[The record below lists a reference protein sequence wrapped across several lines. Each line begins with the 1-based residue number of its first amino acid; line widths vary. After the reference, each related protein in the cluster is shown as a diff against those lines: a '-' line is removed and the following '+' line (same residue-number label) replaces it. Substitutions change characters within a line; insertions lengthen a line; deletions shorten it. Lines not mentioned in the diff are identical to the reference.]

1 MPAEIGHMP
10 ALTMPSDLGCDDK
23 PSVAI
28 MQAILNPTDHQM
40 RHFRVFLLLALTIAS
55 LAIMLT
61 EVAGWLFA

>member
-1 MPAEIGHMP
+1 
-10 ALTMPSDLGCDDK
+10 
-23 PSVAI
+23 

-61 EVAGWLFA
+61 EVAGWLLA